1 MRRRMMISLTL
12 TLKVDVVTLIVGV
25 DPEEP
30 RERFDWRQQEQ
41 IFGRII
47 PELFCSSPL
56 FVIIAVL
63 VDILQSS
70 ALTRNIDVGDI
81 L

>member
-12 TLKVDVVTLIVGV
+12 TLKVDVVTFIVV
-25 DPEEP
+25 FPEEP

-41 IFGRII
+41 IFGRISS
-47 PELFCSSPL
+47 ELSSSSPL

-70 ALTRNIDVGDI
+70 ALTRNIDMGDI

>member
-12 TLKVDVVTLIVGV
+12 TLKVDVVTFIVV
-25 DPEEP
+25 FPEEP

-41 IFGRII
+41 IFGRISS
-47 PELFCSSPL
+47 ELSSSSPL
-56 FVIIAVL
+56 FVIITVL

-70 ALTRNIDVGDI
+70 ALTRNIDMGDI